1 MLYKEFY
8 YAVLL
13 SSEVASHVPLR
24 QYRHSSRSFVL
35 LLRFHSVSTPVG
47 KCIIRSFELF
57 SSRFFF
63 FSYSF
68 TALIYY
74 TSRRAPQ
81 LRRGASDAYD
91 AWPWQASQ
99 STFTNS
105 GSVPPKLPTYLSS
118 LIFFWRE
125 RVLFPAVRV
134 ADEGLHP
141 RFDMP
146 KERSDGMNCN
156 IKNHR

>member
-1 MLYKEFY
+1 M
-8 YAVLL
+8 L
-13 SSEVASHVPLR
+13 SSEAASHVPLR

-47 KCIIRSFELF
+47 ECIIRSFELF
-57 SSRFFF
+57 SSSF
-63 FSYSF
+63 FSFYSF

-81 LRRGASDAYD
+81 LRRGASGAYD

-105 GSVPPKLPTYLSS
+105 GSVPPNCPLICHLSS
-118 LIFFWRE
+118 FFGVNEYSFRQS
-125 RVLFPAVRV
+125 
-134 ADEGLHP
+134 GLPMRACIHA
-141 RFDMP
+141 
-146 KERSDGMNCN
+146 STCQ
-156 IKNHR
+156 KNDRMG